1 MKSKLN
7 KKETPSKRFLNSN
20 KNGFSTNELVVVITI
35 IGILSTLVIPNF
47 APALEFIEVL
57 IAERYLL
64 GAVKEC
70 QIGILNQDI
79 NPQYS
84 LPNKEIGLG
93 LFKKNKYIISH
104 TGISEE
110 CLSLSGGNILR
121 VSKLSGLQGNPSYSL
136 DINVVS
142 GSKSYEGSIPSWLYW
157 WSGKYSP
164 VIPEND
170 SYFNR

>member
-1 MKSKLN
+1 MKSKTN
-7 KKETPSKRFLNSN
+7 RKEISLKSFLYLN
-20 KNGFSTNELVVVITI
+20 KNGFSTNELVVVITM

-64 GAVKEC
+64 KAVKEC
-70 QIGILNQDI
+70 QIGILNQDL
-79 NPQYS
+79 NPKYT
-84 LPNKEIGLG
+84 LPDKEISLG

-121 VSKLSGLQGNPSYSL
+121 ISKLSGLQGNLSYSL
-136 DINVVS
+136 DIDVVS
-142 GSKSYEGSIPSWLYW
+142 GRKSFEGSIPSWLYW

>member
-1 MKSKLN
+1 MQSKIN
-7 KKETPSKRFLNSN
+7 GKENPLKRFLNSN
-20 KNGFSTNELVVVITI
+20 NNGFSTNELVVVITI

-57 IAERYLL
+57 IAERFLL

-70 QIGILNQDI
+70 QVGILNQDI
-79 NPQYS
+79 NPKYS
-84 LPNKEIGLG
+84 LPDKEIGLG

-110 CLSLSGGNILR
+110 CKSLSGGNTLR
-121 VSKLSGLQGNPSYSL
+121 VSKLSGLSGNSSYSL
-136 DINVVS
+136 NIDVVS
-142 GSKSYEGSIPSWLYW
+142 GYKSYEGSIPSWLYW

-164 VIPEND
+164 IIPEND

>member
-1 MKSKLN
+1 MNSNQIKGKSPFRKLN
-7 KKETPSKRFLNSN
+7 NFNQLGYSINEMVIV
-20 KNGFSTNELVVVITI
+20 FSIV
-35 IGILSTLVIPNF
+35 GILAGLLVPNF
-47 APALEFIEVL
+47 RNAIEFIEVL

-64 GAVKEC
+64 KAVKEC
-70 QIGILNQDI
+70 QIGILNQDL
-79 NPQYS
+79 NPKYT
-84 LPNKEIGLG
+84 LPDKEISLG

-121 VSKLSGLQGNPSYSL
+121 ISKLSGLQGNLSYSL
-136 DINVVS
+136 DIDVVS
-142 GSKSYEGSIPSWLYW
+142 GRKSFEGSIPSWLYW